1 MKAFRVLGI
10 LAALLAATIGL
21 VVQASAQSDTVSGAG
36 PQHIDFERGHQKSGG
51 GSSPL
56 VIWHNG
62 TIMPTA
68 NVYAIFWG
76 ASWPGYTGDKISGMQ
91 SFYSGFGGSK
101 YAGTGDEYT
110 GTNGS
115 VTSTVSFGGTF
126 IDGSSAP
133 HNPNTSAIL
142 REVASVVPTS
152 KLVSNGFYAVY
163 GDVKGAGGF
172 CAWHSFGTVNGVTIQ
187 VAWVPNLDG
196 VSGCDPLDTSG
207 LHSEG
212 LAAIADSSAHE
223 LSEARTDPTNGGWYD
238 NGGAEVGD
246 KCNFIYQLPLVT
258 LSNKSQWKIQ
268 SEWSNAA
275 YNAGTG
281 YPNSLGQNGC
291 ISG

>member
-1 MKAFRVLGI
+1 MKRFLALGTCVALTAGFLPLSI
-10 LAALLAATIGL
+10 SSAAQPI
-21 VVQASAQSDTVSGAG
+21 VVSAMG
-36 PQHIDFERGHQKSGG
+36 PVHIDYERGHQKSTG

-56 VIWHNG
+56 VTWHNG
-62 TIMPTA
+62 TVLSTTT
-68 NVYAIFWG
+68 VYTVFWG
-76 ASWPGYTGDKISGMQ
+76 TSWPSYAGDKITGME

-110 GTNGS
+110 GTNGA
-115 VTSTVSFGGTF
+115 VTSTVTVGGNY
-126 IDGSSAP
+126 IDGSSAAP
-133 HNPNTSAIL
+133 RNPNTSAVL
-142 REVASVVPTS
+142 SEVARAVPAS
-152 KLVSNGFYAVY
+152 QLVSNGFYAVY
-163 GDVKGAGGF
+163 GDAKGAGGF
-172 CAWHSFGTVNGVTIQ
+172 CAWHSYGTVNNVTIQ

-196 VSGCDPLDTSG
+196 VAGCDPQDTSG

-246 KCNFIYQLPLVT
+246 KCNFIYQVPLVT
-258 LSNKSQWKIQ
+258 LGKTAWKIQ
-268 SEWSNAA
+268 SEWSNQA

-281 YPNSLGQNGC
+281 YPNSVGQKGC